1 VEPEHFDQAG
11 GYAMRRLTCVRRDD
25 QGAIVVIVA
34 LFMFFVAFGSAA
46 MTIDVGNTNTD
57 RRQRQNGVD
66 AVALAVTKQCA
77 EHAPHWEPRFRRL
90 RRQDCQI
97 GRIRG

>member
-1 VEPEHFDQAG
+1 
-11 GYAMRRLTCVRRDD
+11 MRRLTCVRRDD
-25 QGAIVVIVA
+25 QGAIAVIVA

-77 EHAPHWEPRFRRL
+77 EHAPIGNRGSG
-90 RRQDCQI
+90 DCGVKI
-97 GRIRG
+97 AKLVG